1 MKKTAFIVTLLL
13 CGLVAANAQNGF
25 FAGVKAGG
33 ELGLSRLGGDLK
45 DLAQTRFGT
54 VPDEKLLFSFT
65 AGAYGGYAFT
75 DWFAALAGA
84 DFYYAQG
91 LSLDEPEGS
100 GSITYSSLDIPLL
113 ARFSLPLHPFTLGLQ
128 AGPFLSIPVGTI
140 HTEGGIFIGESKPEG
155 FVFGASGGL
164 FAAFPLGP
172 GRVTGDIR
180 YLHDVTP
187 LKGTIEHSG
196 GGKEFLSRRGMV
208 FMLGYEYAFGGR
220 PSGKHAGA
228 GTAPDTAG
236 RAAVVSEPDVDGP
249 ELAVTFST
257 RQFSPD
263 NDGTDDRLTVTLG
276 ARDASPL
283 GGWRIEIREPQ
294 PPYLLF
300 AEWIGHGDLPETLV
314 WDGRGASGELVQ
326 SASAYPFTLTA
337 ADIHGNISVFED
349 SIEVDLLVIREGENL
364 RIQVPSIVF
373 APNSGGFEGLDTET
387 VAANDL
393 ILWRIAEE
401 LNKFESH
408 QVRVEGHANAT
419 GQTEAA
425 RRQEQVELQRLS
437 EARARTVVEYL
448 VRLGVDRRR
457 LSYIGVGAARPVA
470 DMSDHDNWWK
480 NRRVEFLLVK

>member
-1 MKKTAFIVTLLL
+1 V
-13 CGLVAANAQNGF
+13 NAQNAF
-25 FAGVKAGG
+25 FAGLKAGG

-45 DLAQTRFGT
+45 DLARARFGA
-54 VPDEKLLFSFT
+54 VPEEKLLFSFT

-84 DFYYAQG
+84 DFYYTQG
-91 LSLDEPEGS
+91 LTLDEPEGS

-113 ARFSLPLHPFTLGLQ
+113 ARFTLPLHPFTLGLQ
-128 AGPFLSIPVGTI
+128 AGPYLSVPVGTI
-140 HTEGGIFIGESKPEG
+140 RTNGGIFTGESKREG
-155 FVFGASGGL
+155 VVFGASGGL

-172 GRVTGDIR
+172 GRVTGDIG
-180 YLHDVTP
+180 YLHDLTP
-187 LKGTIEHSG
+187 LKGTIENVG
-196 GGKEFLSRRGMV
+196 GGKEFLFRRGMV
-208 FMLGYEYAFGGR
+208 FTLGYEYAFGGR
-220 PSGKHAGA
+220 DKPSGKHAGA
-228 GTAPDTAG
+228 GTPPDTAG
-236 RAAVVSEPDVDGP
+236 REAGASEPDVDGP

-263 NDGTDDRLTVTLG
+263 NDGTDDKLTMTLG

-300 AEWIGHGDLPETLV
+300 AYWSGHGDIPETLV
-314 WDGRGASGELVQ
+314 WDGRGMSGELVQ

-337 ADIHGNISVFED
+337 ADIHGNVSVFED

-373 APNSGGFEGLDTET
+373 APNSGGFEGLDAGT
-387 VAANDL
+387 VAANDV

-401 LNKFESH
+401 LNKFDTH

-448 VRLGVDRRR
+448 VTLGVDRRR
-457 LSYIGVGAARPVA
+457 LSYVGVGAARPVA
-470 DMSDHDNWWK
+470 DIGDHNNWWK